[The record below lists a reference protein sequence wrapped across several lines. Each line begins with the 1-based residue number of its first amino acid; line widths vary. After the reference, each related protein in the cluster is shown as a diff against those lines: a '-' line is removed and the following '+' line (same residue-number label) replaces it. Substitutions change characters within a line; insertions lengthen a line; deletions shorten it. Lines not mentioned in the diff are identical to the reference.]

1 MICYNSGR
9 EVGCFDREGAV
20 ILDNEGRLGA
30 ALSGDY
36 MTYPRKFASYRWFWP
51 VLVGI
56 LFLFFYVNF
65 QGIILMGYAFIFG
78 AESFDQVASGGYY
91 ESMNFFDNPQVIVS
105 MVLVAAMLPCLALAS
120 CIVKDR
126 PFSSYSS
133 SRGNGWSWRLFS
145 RCLVVSFLVLG
156 LELLFSLILTFLSD
170 AENVEVRFNLLGLLL
185 IVGIVPFQCLAEEYV
200 FRGFISQTLAS
211 WTRLPIV
218 GVIVPSLM
226 FAALHPYN
234 LIGVVNIFLD
244 GAVFSL
250 LAWRTKGLEASSAF
264 HIVSN
269 VQAFLLTAVHFA
281 GEKTSGISSEVS
293 VFSACVGVATILV
306 YMVCIFVIMRKKPDW
321 FECVDGHKAE
331 RSVNFSN

>member
-1 MICYNSGR
+1 
-9 EVGCFDREGAV
+9 
-20 ILDNEGRLGA
+20 
-30 ALSGDY
+30 
-36 MTYPRKFASYRWFWP
+36 
-51 VLVGI
+51 
-56 LFLFFYVNF
+56 
-65 QGIILMGYAFIFG
+65 MGYAFIFG
-78 AESFDQVASGGYY
+78 AESFGQVVGGGY
-91 ESMNFFDNPQVIVS
+91 EAMNFFDNPQVIVS

-120 CIVKDR
+120 YIVKGR

-145 RCLVVSFLVLG
+145 VCLIVSLLVLG
-156 LELLFSLILTFLSD
+156 IELLFSSVLTFLLD
-170 AENVEVRFNLLGLLL
+170 AENVEVRFNFLGLFL
-185 IVGIVPFQCLAEEYV
+185 ILGIVPFQCVAEEYV

-211 WTRLPIV
+211 WTRLPMV

-234 LIGVVNIFLD
+234 LVGVVNIFLD
-244 GAVFSL
+244 GAAFSL

-293 VFSACVGVATILV
+293 VFSACVGVATISV
-306 YMVCIFVIMRKKPDW
+306 YMVCIFVIMRKKPSL
-321 FECVDGHKAE
+321 FECAGGNKTE
-331 RSVNFSN
+331 KSVNFAD